1 MVKDKTVKVSEQ
13 DEDLC
18 TSDVLGGAISET
30 DKVFG
35 KPDREEEDKKK
46 YDFRLF
52 HMEDNVNYI
61 L

>member
-1 MVKDKTVKVSEQ
+1 MVKVSEQ

-46 YDFRLF
+46 YDFRPF